1 MENINISFDLKGLGQ
16 TKKLAEKLADILSVG
31 DSVLLSGN
39 LGAGKT
45 TFSQFLINALSK
57 TEVEV
62 VSPTFTLV
70 QSYDTEQG
78 EVNHLDLYRLE
89 HENDLIELGWD
100 EMVQSS
106 ITLVEWPDRL
116 GGFLPENRLEI
127 TLNFGT
133 ENDHRHVNIM
143 CTGSAW
149 LPRAIQI
156 QGCKI

>member
-1 MENINISFDLKGLGQ
+1 MKNINISFDLEGLGQ
-16 TKKLAEKLADILSVG
+16 TKKLAENLADILSVG

-57 TEVEV
+57 TKVEV

-70 QSYDTEQG
+70 QNYDTEQG

-89 HENDLIELGWD
+89 HESDLIELGWD
-100 EMVQSS
+100 EMVQNS

-116 GGFLPENRLEI
+116 GRFLPENRLEI

-133 ENDHRHVNIM
+133 KEDYRQVNIEAI
-143 CTGSAW
+143 GSAW
-149 LPRAIQI
+149 QSRITQI